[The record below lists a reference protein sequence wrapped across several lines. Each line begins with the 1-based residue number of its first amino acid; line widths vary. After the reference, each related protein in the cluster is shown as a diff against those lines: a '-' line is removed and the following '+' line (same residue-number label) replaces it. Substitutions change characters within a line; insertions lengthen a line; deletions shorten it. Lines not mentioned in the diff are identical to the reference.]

1 MREREMEKE
10 VRKFCENCGKE
21 QKAIIKEIEKEFVV
35 KDETIKARITLCEC
49 EHCHEEIWDE
59 VLEKE
64 NEAKVFSL
72 YRKKVGF
79 LSSEQIKAIRKRYG
93 LSQKMFSILLGFGSK
108 TITRYENNSLQDES
122 HNLLMKLMNDPVC
135 FLKVWEERKYLFSSR
150 EISVIQE
157 KVLKSAQ

>member
-10 VRKFCENCGKE
+10 VRRFCENCGKE

-35 KDETIKARITLCEC
+35 KDETIKARITVCEC
-49 EHCHEEIWDE
+49 RECHKEIWEE

-72 YRKKVGF
+72 YRKKVGL
-79 LSSEQIKAIRKRYG
+79 LSSEQIKAIREGYG
-93 LSQKMFSILLGFGSK
+93 LSQKMFSILLGFGAK
-108 TITRYENNSLQDES
+108 TITRYENNSVQDES

-135 FLKVWEERKYLFSSR
+135 FLKVWEERKHVFSTR
-150 EISVIQE
+150 EISLIQE
-157 KVLKSAQ
+157 KVFKNAQ